1 MNPLCFRSGRSVIAA
16 SRVIEVLEDMGL
28 IDPEGSRAWP
38 LPPETD
44 RELARVDWPRVG
56 APHTGSRD
64 GAVPARVMKELEAMA
79 GSGDD
84 GRLEEVLDRLAW
96 YAPIHFSGERWGVY
110 IGEHTVI
117 TLAGRIGARLPA
129 GRITDQ
135 ATAQDAI
142 RSALYTLYFHEAFH
156 HYVES
161 FAIRVELVEKTSR
174 YVPYHHRVYSRPT
187 GDDEPVEEALACAE
201 MLRRQKKESG
211 LKAIHRDIRRATRG
225 LLEDWI
231 PTLPGGY
238 RKGLDLEQ
246 EARFKEAQNRLS
258 SQIQAGTSVSSGDE
272 ARWRL
277 IRRELYRGICD
288 CRRNTYLVGTWGSP
302 PILRNLC
309 RPVTG

>member
-44 RELARVDWPRVG
+44 RELARVDWLRVG

-110 IGEHTVI
+110 IEEHAVI

-211 LKAIHRDIRRATRG
+211 LRRST
-225 LLEDWI
+225 
-231 PTLPGGY
+231 
-238 RKGLDLEQ
+238 
-246 EARFKEAQNRLS
+246 
-258 SQIQAGTSVSSGDE
+258 GTSDG
-272 ARWRL
+272 R
-277 IRRELYRGICD
+277 
-288 CRRNTYLVGTWGSP
+288 LVGCLRTGS
-302 PILRNLC
+302 
-309 RPVTG
+309 RPFRVGIGRVLTLNRKRVSKRRRIASVRRSKPGLQFRAETKHGGD